1 MVVWFF
7 GALALGFCKCC
18 AVALKLGAL
27 AVRCKAGRDESSL
40 VKVGFVSVGPLVRLD
55 CLLSGGFVLLLSLA
69 ARSGLN
75 AGQ

>member
-18 AVALKLGAL
+18 GTQVGGP
-27 AVRCKAGRDESSL
+27 VCQVQAGRDESSL

-55 CLLSGGFVLLLSLA
+55 CLISGGFVLLLSLA
-69 ARSGLN
+69 ARSGSN